1 MPHDIKHRDIIVHQS
16 AFSTDTL
23 NEPDRRRITDAEVP
37 CGVSLHAA
45 KLLRPDDGSI
55 IIPKPANIGIRTFV
69 SVGHALSAAT
79 WHTPV
84 RVKSWSLPPLWS
96 FQRAPEELDEEG
108 WTFRRELVDRG
119 SHISL
124 LALTNSR

>member
-1 MPHDIKHRDIIVHQS
+1 MVAGTEAVVRGRGRADALVTILKIIAISMRD
-16 AFSTDTL
+16 
-23 NEPDRRRITDAEVP
+23 
-37 CGVSLHAA
+37 G
-45 KLLRPDDGSI
+45 GSI

-79 WHTPV
+79 WHMPV

-108 WTFRRELVDRG
+108 WALRPELVDRE